1 MIDRNSHFIFK
12 FSNFQI
18 KKNPYFRGF
27 KITTMHNPKAIEL
40 ADKILAKSA
49 KEFDAEW
56 VSKNL
61 KALREMAREEG
72 DPAVIKILRLA
83 YEHIDENGDF
93 NIGFSADEDEEGEEE
108 EGLITDLE
116 YLLTLVQRSEREKSK
131 EEIKEMKKLLLS
143 LK

>member
-1 MIDRNSHFIFK
+1 M
-12 FSNFQI
+12 Q
-18 KKNPYFRGF
+18 
-27 KITTMHNPKAIEL
+27 NPKAIEL
-40 ADKILAKSA
+40 ADKIIAKST

-93 NIGFSADEDEEGEEE
+93 EIGFSSDQDEDGTEE
-108 EGLITDLE
+108 EGMISDLE
-116 YLLTLVQRSEREKSK
+116 YLLTLVQRSEKEKSK
-131 EEIKEMKKLLLS
+131 EEIREMKELLLS

>member
-1 MIDRNSHFIFK
+1 
-12 FSNFQI
+12 
-18 KKNPYFRGF
+18 
-27 KITTMHNPKAIEL
+27 MHNPKAIEL
-40 ADKILAKSA
+40 ADKILAKAA

-56 VSKNL
+56 VSTNL

-93 NIGFSADEDEEGEEE
+93 NIGFASDEDEDGSEE
-108 EGLITDLE
+108 EGIITDLE

-131 EEIKEMKKLLLS
+131 EEIKEMKTLLLS